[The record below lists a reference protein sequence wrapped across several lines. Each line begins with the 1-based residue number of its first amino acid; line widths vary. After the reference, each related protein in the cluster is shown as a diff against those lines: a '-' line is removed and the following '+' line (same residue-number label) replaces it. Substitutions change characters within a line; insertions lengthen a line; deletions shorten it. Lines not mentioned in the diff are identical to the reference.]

1 MAEVVDV
8 DVGGVVAAETASVD
22 VLTGVVATA
31 GAAAAGAAVA
41 AGIVVGGAAFA
52 ATTGRG
58 SVDAAHLLS
67 DHTDQTFAE
76 LLIYIFPAYQSTR
89 VAVPVELVVW
99 PALKTTPLLR
109 AQTAPDESLI
119 AVAGGIAVPLTDA
132 GCCVLSTLVAEPA
145 TLPSFVEPPPPPPQ
159 AASERQSADMPINF
173 RSTNIIK
180 FSVV

>member
-31 GAAAAGAAVA
+31 GAATAGAAVT
-41 AGIVVGGAAFA
+41 AGIVVAGAAFA

-132 GCCVLSTLVAEPA
+132 GCCALSTLVAEPA
-145 TLPSFVEPPPPPPQ
+145 TLASFAEPPPPQ
-159 AASERQSADMPINF
+159 AASERQSADMPTNF
-173 RSTNIIK
+173 RCTNIIK